1 MATPGVDPSIL
12 QTALLQVAEAT
23 KAASEAA
30 KAASV
35 AQQKATTSSG
45 GATSVDWSKLFNRPP
60 VFEHATTEAEIKGFR
75 DWSWQVCQYLA
86 TIDAN
91 YDEEVKKLF
100 DDPSKGFDMSSA
112 SVETRTR
119 STKLYGLLASLVR
132 GKSLVNTI
140 KSVGNSDG
148 YEALR
153 QMILSLRP
161 NNNNRGLAPL
171 TAATSW
177 PAFNMG
183 LPLLPLIL
191 LLEEIL

>member
-1 MATPGVDPSIL
+1 MDFLAGGKFETRILKGYKFGNLRCLRAWKFSTPGVDPSIL

-132 GKSLVNTI
+132 GKSLNTI
-140 KSVGNSDG
+140 KSIGNSDG

-153 QMILSLRP
+153 QMSFP
-161 NNNNRGLAPL
+161 TP
-171 TAATSW
+171 
-177 PAFNMG
+177 
-183 LPLLPLIL
+183 
-191 LLEEIL
+191 EQQQ